1 MDPRKLKRQTSKIIE
16 CVFDDDNDDRT
27 SDFRGAGSLASDA
40 TVEDDTFDPVLIAD
54 KLKEMVDK
62 LNKDKEFQAAVSEL
76 RAAAEQDMISAFS
89 KGVETLCNIEVSQQP
104 AMAPEMQLIQ
114 ASIALGLYVKNKAPE
129 LKNRVQ
135 RAMITFLN
143 TRVVDWVNQQ
153 GGWDI
158 VADS

>member
-1 MDPRKLKRQTSKIIE
+1 MAPREIELQTSEIIK
-16 CVFDDDNDDRT
+16 CLFDDDDDRN
-27 SDFRGAGSLASDA
+27 SGFRGAGSLATDGP
-40 TVEDDTFDPVLIAD
+40 VEDDTFDPVLIAD
-54 KLKEMVDK
+54 KLKEVADK

-89 KGVETLCNIEVSQQP
+89 KGVETLCNITVSQQP

-114 ASIALGLYVKNKAPE
+114 ASFALGLYVKNKAPE

-158 VADS
+158 VADY